1 MTDTLVKKIAN
12 SGKVEN
18 ITLVVRDFT
27 KIFVDM
33 LLYRNFVH
41 RGGRIEVLQ
50 KSRLLAV
57 CVNPVA
63 PNGFVLDSDLL
74 CEKLRETT
82 GFAVYDIVKNRYDL

>member
-1 MTDTLVKKIAN
+1 MDPI
-12 SGKVEN
+12 
-18 ITLVVRDFT
+18 DFT
-27 KIFVDM
+27 KIFVDA

-57 CVNPVA
+57 CVNPTA

-74 CEKLRETT
+74 CEKLREAT